1 MNLANPAL
9 SQAER
14 TIAETIQTSWA
25 LFLVQGLVMI
35 ALGLFAIIWP
45 QISTLATDL
54 FVGWVFLLSGLT
66 GLITMFFAPSVASF
80 LWSFVTAALTLLVG
94 VLLLWHPIAGAVSLT
109 LVLVAFFI
117 VEGLFQI
124 AGAIRHREALPGSWG
139 WLLMSGVA
147 DLVLAALIIL
157 GWPATA
163 IWALGLMV
171 GVNLLTSGLAIAM
184 VAVAAHNAVRIVGQ
198 ATR

>member
-1 MNLANPAL
+1 MKLANPAL

-14 TIAETIQTSWA
+14 TIAETIRTSWA
-25 LFLVQGLVMI
+25 LFLVQGLIMI
-35 ALGLFAIIWP
+35 ALGLVAIIWP
-45 QISTLATDL
+45 QISTLAADL
-54 FVGWVFLLSGLT
+54 FIGWIFLLSGLT

-80 LWSFVTAALTLLVG
+80 LWSFLTAALTLLVG

-117 VEGLFQI
+117 VEGVFQT
-124 AGAIRHREALPGSWG
+124 AAAIRHRESLPDSWG
-139 WLLMSGVA
+139 WLLMSGIA
-147 DLVLAALIIL
+147 DLALAAIIIA

-163 IWALGLMV
+163 IWAIGLMV
-171 GVNLLTSGLAIAM
+171 GINLLTSGLAIAM
-184 VAVAAHNAVRIVGQ
+184 VAIAAHNAVRIAGQ